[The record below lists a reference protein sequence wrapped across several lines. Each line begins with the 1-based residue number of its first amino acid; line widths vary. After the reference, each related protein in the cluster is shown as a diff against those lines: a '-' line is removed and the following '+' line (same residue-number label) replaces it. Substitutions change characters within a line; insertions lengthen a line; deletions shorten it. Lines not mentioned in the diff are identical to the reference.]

1 MTIQL
6 EAELPDLVRVEQLA
20 HRDVDHGSVHDQQL
34 RVLVHAESVLRFGNV
49 ADGLQEPPETHNTV
63 RTSTSPTPQS
73 EVT

>member
-6 EAELPDLVRVEQLA
+6 EAELPDLVCVEQLA

-34 RVLVHAESVLRFGNV
+34 RVLIHAESVLRFRNV

-63 RTSTSPTPQS
+63 RRTSTSERS